1 MTAKPKLDNI
11 KAKLDLLAEDTLSLP
26 QAARELPGKPD
37 PSTLWRWAT
46 RGVRGTKLECIRIGS
61 GRIYTTRQAVTRFL
75 AATQE
80 TSVA

>member
-1 MTAKPKLDNI
+1 MTEKPKLDQI
-11 KAKLDLLAEDTLSLP
+11 KAKLNLLTEDAISLP

-37 PSTLWRWAT
+37 PSTLWRWTT
-46 RGVRGTKLECIRIGS
+46 RGVRGIRLETVRIGA
-61 GRIYTTRQAVTRFL
+61 GRIYTTRQALSRFV